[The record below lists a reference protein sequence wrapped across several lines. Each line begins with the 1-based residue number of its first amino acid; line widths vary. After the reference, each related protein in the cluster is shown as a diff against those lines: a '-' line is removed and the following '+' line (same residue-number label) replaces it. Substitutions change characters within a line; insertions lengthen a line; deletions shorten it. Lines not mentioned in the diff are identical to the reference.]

1 MADKENN
8 KNIRKNN
15 SNKINKRKRLS
26 PREEMERKRD
36 RRKKQKRSARI
47 QAIFSVI
54 IIVIF
59 LLTAFIGINIYSF
72 ISHIE
77 NENIIAGEEPLGNE
91 SLNILLVGMDIGD
104 SANPTNQNA
113 RRTDTIMLYNYNPV
127 TKVGKIIS
135 IPRDTLIEVENA
147 YENNVYM
154 PYWKINSAYT
164 LGGEEELIEQVEK
177 LMELNVNYIVEI
189 NYSAFRNFIDSIGG
203 IEMYIE
209 QDMKYDDN
217 KQDLHID
224 FKGGETVL
232 LDGKGAEEFFR
243 WRKNNDG
250 TGLATGD
257 IGRIEN
263 QQKFMSKVIEKCIK
277 PSMIFKLPGVL
288 NIIEKD
294 VVTNMGGSEILS
306 AALTLLKCDSISMH
320 TLEGKSEYLYGK
332 SFLVVDKESN
342 RELLDSLK
350 SGNTLDNPLDRE
362 TYKIKVLN
370 GTRVNGLAGN
380 LQVELEKLGYKEIF
394 TGNYNK
400 LEKSIILS
408 NNEELSKQLRSETG
422 INRSDKNKEDEYK
435 DYDAVIIIGEDYLV
449 FGN

>member
-1 MADKENN
+1 MAYKE
-8 KNIRKNN
+8 KNIRKNKN
-15 SNKINKRKRLS
+15 NQINKRKRLT
-26 PREEMERKRD
+26 PKEEMQRKIN

-47 QAIFSVI
+47 QRVFLTI
-54 IIVIF
+54 IISIF
-59 LLTAFIGINIYSF
+59 LLIAFIGINIYSF
-72 ISHIE
+72 ISQIE

-104 SANPTNQNA
+104 SENPTNQNA

-154 PYWKINSAYT
+154 PYWKINSAYA
-164 LGGEEELIEQVEK
+164 LGGEEELIEQVES
-177 LMELNVNYIVEI
+177 LMDINVNYIVEV
-189 NYSAFRNFIDSIGG
+189 NYSAFRNFIDAIGG
-203 IEMYIE
+203 VEMYIE
-209 QDMKYDDN
+209 QDMKYDDTN
-217 KQDLHID
+217 QNLHID
-224 FKGGETVL
+224 FNGGETVL

-257 IGRIEN
+257 LGRIEN
-263 QQKFMSKVIEKCIK
+263 QQKFMNKVIEKCIT

-294 VVTNMGGSEILS
+294 VITNMNGSEIIS
-306 AALTLLKCDSISMH
+306 ATLTMLKCDSISMH
-320 TLEGKSEYLYGK
+320 TLEGKSENLYGK
-332 SFLVVDKESN
+332 SFLVVNKEVN

-350 SGNTLDNPLDRE
+350 SGNTLDNPLSRE
-362 TYKIKVLN
+362 TYKIKILN

-380 LQVELEKLGYKEIF
+380 LQIELEKLGYTNLF
-394 TGNYNK
+394 TGNYKK
-400 LEKSIILS
+400 LQQSIIISDNVELS
-408 NNEELSKQLRSETG
+408 NQLRSETG
-422 INRSDKNKEDEYK
+422 INRVNKNKEDEYK

-449 FGN
+449 FGD